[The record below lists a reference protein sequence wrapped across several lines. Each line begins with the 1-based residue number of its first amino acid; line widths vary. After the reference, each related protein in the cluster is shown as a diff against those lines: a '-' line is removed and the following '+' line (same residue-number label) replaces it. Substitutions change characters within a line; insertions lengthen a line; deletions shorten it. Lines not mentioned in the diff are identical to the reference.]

1 VLLPACLVV
10 ISKKQKEVEEKEIKV
25 WRNSKKALK
34 GNLSYYLP
42 ILFFLSFCEKPLS
55 FVERDKK
62 DEG

>member
-1 VLLPACLVV
+1 
-10 ISKKQKEVEEKEIKV
+10 VEEKEIKV